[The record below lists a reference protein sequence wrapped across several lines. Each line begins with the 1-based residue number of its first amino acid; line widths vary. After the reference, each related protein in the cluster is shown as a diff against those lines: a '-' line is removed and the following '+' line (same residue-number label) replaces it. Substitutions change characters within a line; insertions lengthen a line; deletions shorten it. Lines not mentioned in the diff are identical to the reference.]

1 MTSST
6 PDPRLITWIQST
18 LQPHH
23 MASLASLTGFSV
35 TGADAVTFLQGQ
47 LTHDVKAL
55 ATGHHQRTGY
65 CTPKGRLLG
74 VMLQWKTADGVVH
87 HLLPKAIQDTLQK
100 RLKMFVL
107 RAKAVLSPPEE
118 GPAVFALWGPAPDL
132 AVGETQTLDG
142 STSAAGSATLLRLE
156 DCPVMGPRALLVVPQ
171 AQAPLIT
178 PDALNAA
185 PLPEAAWRFSEIQ
198 CGLPWVW
205 KETQEAFVP
214 QMINLELV
222 NGVSFTKGCYP
233 GQEIVAR
240 SQYLGKLKRRTFRV
254 DLAADQTS
262 TADPIAPGTE
272 VWSGQDPAQPCGQV
286 VDAAPCF
293 DASGK
298 QGAGAVLLIECTH
311 DAFEANQLHL
321 GALSGPTLHK
331 ALLPYAFS

>member
-6 PDPRLITWIQST
+6 PDSNLISSIKSAVEPR
-18 LQPHH
+18 H
-23 MASLASLTGFSV
+23 LASLTSFSGFTV

-55 ATGHHQRTGY
+55 ALGHHQRTGY

-74 VMLQWKTADGVVH
+74 VMIQWKSDETTIH
-87 HLLPKAIQDTLQK
+87 HLLPTQVQETLLK

-107 RAKAVLSPPEE
+107 RAKAVFSPADQ
-118 GPAVFALWGPAPDL
+118 GVAVFALWGPAQGL
-132 AVGETQTLDG
+132 SVGEAKTL
-142 STSAAGSATLLRLE
+142 AAWPDSVETAAETATLLRVE
-156 DCPVMGPRALLVVPQ
+156 DCPVLGPRVLLVVPQ
-171 AQAPLIT
+171 AQAHLISAA
-178 PDALNAA
+178 ALHATE
-185 PLPEAAWRFSEIQ
+185 LPESAWRFSEIQ

-254 DLAADQTS
+254 DLPGDQE
-262 TADPIAPGTE
+262 IAPGTE
-272 VWSGQDPAQPCGQV
+272 VWSAHDPVQPCGQV
-286 VDAAPCF
+286 VDAAPQF
-293 DASGK
+293 DALGTLA
-298 QGAGAVLLIECTH
+298 QGRVLLIECTH
-311 DAFEANQLHL
+311 DAFDADQLHL
-321 GALSGPTLHK
+321 GALAGPRLQK
-331 ALLPYAFS
+331 ASLPYTFG